1 MLTVFPRVVSISQL
15 QLRLCG

>member
-1 MLTVFPRVVSISQL
+1 MLTVFPSVVSISQL